1 MELTRGP
8 RVGVV
13 YILLKVQADCKM
25 FDLHGCKLNE
35 GRVTLFYFALFSNP
49 HPLPSTHAFLCR

>member
-35 GRVTLFYFALFSNP
+35 GRVTLFYFALFFV
-49 HPLPSTHAFLCR
+49 L